1 MMDAYAQYEDKKAE
15 AEEKTGQDA
24 DEEAIAEQQ
33 EGIDAA
39 REQMSSLPKISLPTI
54 PLDKFPNMEIKG
66 GNGPDAPSGIA
77 LPDLPPIDLQELS
90 EFVDFRPFLTELAT
104 KGTSKLSEC
113 TLPSIPMQALSKL
126 GGKLFETLN
135 ENIPDEI
142 TCLPECILGDIPGIS
157 LPHINDEALSSVPFV
172 QINIKKLNVSMPL
185 DVPKVDTKTLKIKLK
200 QMGGM
205 LMKVKLMLGF
215 TQCLSMIPTIF
226 NGIQWPVS
234 FVLLSQFLNIASI
247 DVMGLFGDMC
257 AFHTGFL
264 PKFLTQMLLIPIVVV
279 VLAAMFVCLETLGP
293 KMCAKR
299 FKFTTKESR
308 SAAMFNVAFL
318 TVYTFYT
325 NISTSIF
332 QLFKCHPIEGRYY
345 LVADYTVKCW
355 EDEWYPFM
363 GIAIAGIFLYT
374 IGIPLFL
381 FYKLYNSRDVLH
393 SDNLPPERHA
403 EHAMAQKQ
411 LGSVYGDYSNDAYYF
426 DLIDL
431 FRRIVLT
438 GALVLV
444 GEGGGAQI
452 FLGSIICLIWLT
464 LVVAKRPY
472 GAFWDN
478 TMSAVLSFQLL
489 LVTLIGMALTINQ
502 KTPQDEKDPME
513 DVLFEIVLTG
523 ASILIIIAALSVI
536 VMSVPCL
543 ATRIYN
549 EDAEEEAEEVEEEEV
564 EEEEVEKVRE
574 EVKVEEV
581 KDLAAFDGIEMVPLE
596 SSKE

>member
-279 VLAAMFVCLETLGP
+279 VLAALWLCLETLGP

-489 LVTLIGMALTINQ
+489 LVTLVGMALTINQ

-549 EDAEEEAEEVEEEEV
+549 EDAEEDAEEV

>member
-1 MMDAYAQYEDKKAE
+1 
-15 AEEKTGQDA
+15 
-24 DEEAIAEQQ
+24 
-33 EGIDAA
+33 
-39 REQMSSLPKISLPTI
+39 MSLLPKFILPAI
-54 PLDKFPNMEIKG
+54 GLDKFPNMEIQG

-77 LPDLPPIDLQELS
+77 LPDLPPITLQELA
-90 EFVDFRPFLTELAT
+90 EFVDFRPFLTDLAT

-113 TLPSIPMQALSKL
+113 TLPSIPLEALSKL
-126 GGKLFETLN
+126 GGVFETL
-135 ENIPDEI
+135 NIPDEI
-142 TCLPECILGDIPGIS
+142 TCLPECALGDIPGIS
-157 LPHINDEALSSVPFV
+157 LPDIKELPSGLGTFNIKVESSSLPFV
-172 QINIKKLNVSMPL
+172 QINIKTPTL
-185 DVPKVDTKTLKIKLK
+185 DVPKVDTKNLKMKLK

-215 TQCLSMIPTIF
+215 TQCLSIIPTTF
-226 NGIQWPVS
+226 SGIQWPVS
-234 FVLLSQFLNIASI
+234 FNAMSQFLNIASI
-247 DVMGLFGDMC
+247 DIMGLFGDLC

-264 PKFLTQMLLIPIVVV
+264 PKFLTQMLLIPIVMV
-279 VLAAMFVCLETLGP
+279 VLAAVWLALETLGP
-293 KMCAKR
+293 KICAKR

-308 SAAMFNVAFL
+308 SAAMFNVGFL

-355 EDEWYPFM
+355 EKEWYPFM

-381 FYKLYNSRDVLH
+381 FYKLYKSRDVLH
-393 SDNLPPERHA
+393 SDNLAPERHA
-403 EHAMAQKQ
+403 EHAMTQKQ
-411 LGSVYGDYSNDAYYF
+411 LGSVYGDYSNEAYYF

-431 FRRIVLT
+431 FRRILLT

-489 LVTLIGMALTINQ
+489 LVTLVGMALTINVRFLCYFFS
-502 KTPQDEKDPME
+502 
-513 DVLFEIVLTG
+513 VLFCLFLVPRTFVL
-523 ASILIIIAALSVI
+523 LLLLFLFFLFFLLFLFFFHSVH
-536 VMSVPCL
+536 P
-543 ATRIYN
+543 
-549 EDAEEEAEEVEEEEV
+549 
-564 EEEEVEKVRE
+564 
-574 EVKVEEV
+574 
-581 KDLAAFDGIEMVPLE
+581 
-596 SSKE
+596 